1 MCIRDRDSVI
11 WYKVDTDNDPKQ
23 KVDTLINIIKKPK
36 DFLTKQRNRE
46 QFGTFP
52 VERDNT
58 VSDFYNTYQPW
69 ETEDSI
75 DITITMKHN
84 DLLSKNEKETKYGSK
99 NYYELQFSNKGG
111 LVMPIIIEWTFDDG
125 TKEVERV
132 PVEIWR
138 KNEDKVT
145 KVFVK
150 NKEVTS
156 IILDPYRETADIDE
170 SNNSFPVR
178 EIPTRFQLF
187 KQHKIKEKPNPM
199 QKAKARE
206 IKP

>member
-1 MCIRDRDSVI
+1 
-11 WYKVDTDNDPKQ
+11 
-23 KVDTLINIIKKPK
+23 
-36 DFLTKQRNRE
+36 
-46 QFGTFP
+46 
-52 VERDNT
+52 
-58 VSDFYNTYQPW
+58 
-69 ETEDSI
+69 
-75 DITITMKHN
+75 
-84 DLLSKNEKETKYGSK
+84 
-99 NYYELQFSNKGG
+99 
-111 LVMPIIIEWTFDDG
+111 
-125 TKEVERV
+125 
-132 PVEIWR
+132 
-138 KNEDKVT
+138 VT